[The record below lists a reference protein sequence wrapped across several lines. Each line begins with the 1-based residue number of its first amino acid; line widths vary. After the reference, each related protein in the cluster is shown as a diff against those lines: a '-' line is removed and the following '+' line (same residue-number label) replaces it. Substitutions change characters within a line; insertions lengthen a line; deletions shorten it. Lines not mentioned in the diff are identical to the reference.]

1 MKTTLTFFGLLL
13 ATVANA
19 QETTTVFNLD
29 TGRIVSQQTRDLG
42 MIYIER
48 GNQGVLQTF
57 PAEYYRGYGSGYVYR
72 SHRWYGRSFRGYYR
86 GR

>member
-1 MKTTLTFFGLLL
+1 MKTTLTFIGLLL
-13 ATVANA
+13 ATVAHG

-57 PAEYYRGYGSGYVYR
+57 PADYYIGGGDGYIYR
-72 SHRWYGRSFRGYYR
+72 SHRWYGRSFHGYNR
-86 GR
+86 NR